1 MLTVYSKKN
10 CAYCDQAKELLTRR
24 GVEFHEVKIDED
36 AAAKEFILK
45 AGHRSVPQIYNGNKL
60 FVSGGFMGL
69 LSLKPADMELM
80 LADTSK
86 EEYAS

>member
-24 GVEFHEVKIDED
+24 GVEFVEVKIDED
-36 AAAKEFILK
+36 ATAKAFILK
-45 AGHRSVPQIYNGNKL
+45 EGHRSVPQIYSGDKL

-69 LSLKPADMELM
+69 LNLHPSEMQALLDG
-80 LADTSK
+80 TK
-86 EEYAS
+86 EEYAH